1 MSKNTIF
8 LDFIQSSLVNFDNS
22 ETLVLQ
28 ILKQCKFIKV
38 KQHWH
43 TLYCRNAIIQILLFL
58 KLASFKSVFEFVKAD
73 IFKWLP
79 FGKDVIYQ
87 VKNNPAINWRG
98 NLLKQVFQTYKK
110 LSLQPVRKYSDKPE
124 DLPCYIIDDTDQF
137 KTGRRIEFIGKIF
150 SHVNF
155 QGYRLG
161 YKSLNLA
168 LWTGKIL
175 LHLDFTK
182 HIELGKKKNQGMS
195 TKHLEQRF
203 TKQRPTGSYGILRT
217 KELLKKKTD
226 TTVEMVKRAIRK
238 GFKACYILSDSWF
251 FCEKI
256 LKLAV
261 ETKVDLISRAKF
273 NNWKYRYKNKD
284 YTLPEF
290 TRKFRYL
297 KQRAYDKKLNI
308 YHVTLQ
314 ASFKN
319 IAIQIFLYKEKK
331 NGSKWNA
338 LITSD
343 LKLEATRAYKIY
355 KNRWSIEV
363 SFKELKQ
370 NLTYGKCQSN
380 DFDAQIADS
389 TLSLMAYN
397 YLSLE
402 KTVHQNESIGGLFA
416 KVSQSWIKPNLMQE
430 FWKQT
435 YQLIEQLAQT
445 LQIEFDKLL
454 DICLNTNSFFKN
466 IQKLTL
472 TFTTET

>member
-1 MSKNTIF
+1 MSKNTNF
-8 LDFIQSSLVNFDNS
+8 LDFIQNSLTNFDNS
-22 ETLVLQ
+22 QTSVLQ
-28 ILKQCKFIKV
+28 ILKQVKFIKV

-43 TLYCRNAIIQILLFL
+43 TVYCRNAIIQVMLFL
-58 KLASFKSVFEFVKAD
+58 KLASFKSVFEFVKDD

-79 FGKDVIYQ
+79 FSKDVIYE
-87 VKNNPAINWRG
+87 VKNNPSINWRG
-98 NLLKQVFQTYKK
+98 NLLKRVFQNYKK
-110 LSLQPVRKYSDKPE
+110 LNLKPVRKYSDKPE
-124 DLPCYIIDDTDQF
+124 ALPCIIADDTDQF
-137 KTGRRIEFIGKIF
+137 KTGRCIEFIGKIF

-161 YKSLNLA
+161 FKSLNIA
-168 LWTGKIL
+168 LWTGKNL
-175 LHLDFTK
+175 FHLDFTK

-195 TKHLEQRF
+195 TKHLKQRF
-203 TKQRPTGSYGILRT
+203 TKQRPKGSYGEQRA

-226 TTVEMVKRAIRK
+226 ATVEMVKRIIRK
-238 GFKACYILSDSWF
+238 GFKACYILTDSWF

-273 NNWKYRYKNKD
+273 NNWKYKYNNKD
-284 YTLPEF
+284 YTLKEL
-290 TRKFRYL
+290 TGKFRYL
-297 KQRAYDKKLNI
+297 RQRTYDKKLNL

-314 ASFKN
+314 VSFKN

-331 NGSKWNA
+331 RGAKWNA

-343 LKLEATRAYKIY
+343 LKLTAIRAYKIY

-370 NLTYGKCQSN
+370 KLTFGKCQSN

-397 YLSLE
+397 ELSLE
-402 KTVHQNESIGGLFA
+402 KTIHQNESIGGLFA

-454 DICLNTNSFFKN
+454 DICLNENSFFRN
-466 IQKLTL
+466 IQKLAFN
-472 TFTTET
+472 FTTET